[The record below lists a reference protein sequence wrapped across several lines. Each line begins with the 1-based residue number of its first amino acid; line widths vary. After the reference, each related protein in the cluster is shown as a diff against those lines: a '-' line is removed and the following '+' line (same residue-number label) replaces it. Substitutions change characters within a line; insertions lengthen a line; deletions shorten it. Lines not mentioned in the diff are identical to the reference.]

1 MRSIRSYFLQY
12 LLVCMLLF
20 TAAFLTYRLV
30 VEYPREVATIELHQL
45 RELTSLQE
53 GLRLNQH
60 HLSNVVRDW
69 AHWDDTYEYIL
80 NPDGGDAYIRANLI
94 SGTFDTF
101 ELVAI
106 LLFDHEFQ
114 LVYGQGYDQRREM
127 LVPLTSVLAEL
138 PQDLLFQGYEAG
150 EALDRVGWLATQQG
164 AAGFALDYITDSMDE
179 AEPAGY
185 LMFIQLITDEQ
196 IRGLEAVTRLQI
208 KMQPALTTIR
218 LSDIEPL
225 HSDRLVEGYQKQR
238 LRVLQD
244 VSGRPLLLMEI
255 THDPL
260 FDPVMLRTGDVLM
273 LLGIVLT
280 PLLLFFIA
288 DRLLLKPLKLHV
300 EHIETMVSKETME
313 EFPVAMP
320 IWELE
325 QFRLAFNRSVHL
337 VDMQYKRLLY
347 LSQTDSLTGIPN
359 RRAFDEYA
367 ESAWRRARRVEKP
380 FMLAIIDLD
389 YFKAY
394 NDSLGHNQGDQALRK
409 LGELLHGFT
418 RRASEFSARLGGEEF
433 VIVINGLSAEVATE
447 RMEALRQAIEGLQ
460 LEHPD
465 SKVSPVVTASI
476 GLVCV
481 EKPSQAYRTVK
492 LSFLLEMADQELY
505 KAKAQG
511 RNRICARHLSL
522 SADYSL
528 LK

>member
-1 MRSIRSYFLQY
+1 
-12 LLVCMLLF
+12 MLLF

-30 VEYPREVATIELHQL
+30 VEYPREVATIESHQV
-45 RELTSLQE
+45 RELASLQE
-53 GLRLNQH
+53 GLNRNLH
-60 HLSNVVRDW
+60 HLSSIVRDW
-69 AHWDDTYEYIL
+69 AHWDDTRDYIL
-80 NPDGGDAYIRANLI
+80 NPDDGEAYIRANLI

-106 LLFDHEFQ
+106 LYFDQNFR
-114 LVYGQGYDQRREM
+114 LVHGQGYDQRRDM
-127 LVPLTSVLAEL
+127 HVPLTSVLKDLSEN
-138 PQDLLFQGYEAG
+138 LLFQGHEAG
-150 EALDRVGWLATQQG
+150 DALYKAGWLRTEQG
-164 AAGFALDYITDSMDE
+164 AAGFALDYITDSLDE

-185 LMFIQLITDEQ
+185 LMFIQLITEDQ
-196 IRGLEAVTRLQI
+196 VQALESVTRLRLQL
-208 KMQPALTTIR
+208 QPALETIR

-225 HSDRLVEGYQKQR
+225 HSGRLVEGFQHQR
-238 LRVLQD
+238 LRLLQD
-244 VSGRPLLLMEI
+244 FAGRPLLLMEI

-260 FDPVMLRTGDVLM
+260 SDPVMLRTGDVLM
-273 LLGIVLT
+273 LLGIVLI

-288 DRLLLKPLKLHV
+288 DRLLLRPLKFHV
-300 EHIETMVSKETME
+300 ERIETMVSKETLE
-313 EFPVAMP
+313 ELPAVMP

-380 FMLAIIDLD
+380 FMLALIDLD

-394 NDSLGHNQGDQALRK
+394 NDTLGHSQGDQALRE
-409 LGELLHGFT
+409 LGELLHAFT

-433 VIVINGLSAEVATE
+433 VIVINGLSAELAVA
-447 RMEALRQAIEGLQ
+447 RMEELRQAIENLQ
-460 LEHPD
+460 LEHPG
-465 SKVSPVVTASI
+465 SEVAPVVTASI

-481 EKPSQAYRTVK
+481 EKPSQAFRAVK

-505 KAKAQG
+505 RAKAQG
-511 RNRICARHLSL
+511 RNRACVHQISL
-522 SADYSL
+522 SADIAC
-528 LK
+528 